1 MGVRAPGN
9 LYVTPLRFKLGGRP
23 VLSARLNVE
32 TAGSDETAQKFELGR
47 VSKPFCD
54 FLADPDSRSFSRF

>member
-9 LYVTPLRFKLGGRP
+9 LYVTPLRFKLRGRR

-47 VSKPFCD
+47 VSKPF
-54 FLADPDSRSFSRF
+54 LRFSS

>member
-9 LYVTPLRFKLGGRP
+9 LYVTPLRFKLRGRR

-32 TAGSDETAQKFELGR
+32 TAGSDENGQKFELGR
-47 VSKPFCD
+47 VSKPF
-54 FLADPDSRSFSRF
+54 LRFSS